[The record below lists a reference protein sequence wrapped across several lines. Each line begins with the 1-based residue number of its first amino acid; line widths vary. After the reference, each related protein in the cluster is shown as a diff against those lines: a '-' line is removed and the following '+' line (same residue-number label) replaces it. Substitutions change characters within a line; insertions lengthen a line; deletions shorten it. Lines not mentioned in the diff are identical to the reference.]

1 MIQFEH
7 VSKNYGKTPI
17 LKDLNFTIPDGQFVV
32 LIGPSGCGKTTTL
45 KTINRLIDIDEGTI
59 SIDGKDI
66 RSSDKVE
73 LRRHIGY
80 VIQQI
85 GLFPNMT
92 VAQNI
97 CVVPRLLK
105 YDKQKQDTIVREML
119 KMVNMEQYADKY
131 PSQLSGGQ
139 QQRNGEQRALAAS
152 PPIVLMDEP
161 FSALDPMTR
170 EVLQDEVKNIQQK
183 LGKTIVFVSHDMG
196 EALKLAD
203 VIIFMESGRVVQMAS
218 PEEMLEHPANDLV
231 RNFLGKHSPETPAPS
246 KVESFMRT
254 NISSVRRDR
263 GVLECAER
271 MARSS
276 VDTLLVTDEEGRY
289 VGTVSI
295 GDIRHWGRELTSIE
309 PLIRQTARTVRVG
322 DEAKESF
329 DYLLDSGANYVVVL
343 NEDDTIAGIVTKTSV
358 ARSVAENLWGDAK

>member
-7 VSKNYGKTPI
+7 VCKSYGKTPI

-45 KTINRLIDIDEGTI
+45 KTINRLIDIDSGTI

-66 RSSDKVE
+66 QSQDKVE

-97 CVVPRLLK
+97 CVVPKLLK
-105 YDKQKQDTIVREML
+105 YDKAKCDEIVREML
-119 KMVNMEQYADKY
+119 QLVGMEQYADKY
-131 PSQLSGGQ
+131 PSELSGGQ
-139 QQRNGEQRALAAS
+139 QQRIGVLRALAAS

-170 EVLQDEVKNIQQK
+170 ETLQDEVKNIQQK
-183 LGKTIVFVSHDMG
+183 LRKTVIFVSHDMG

-203 VIIFMESGRVVQMAS
+203 VIIFMSGGEIVQMAS

-231 RNFLGKHSPETPAPS
+231 RNFLGKHAPDTPAPS
-246 KVESFMRT
+246 TVEHFMRT
-254 NISSVRRDR
+254 NLVTVKKDR
-263 GVLECAER
+263 GVMECAER

-276 VDTLLVTDEEGRY
+276 VDSLLVTDEEGRY
-289 VGTVSI
+289 AGTISI
-295 GDIRHWGRELTSIE
+295 GDIRRWGRELSSIE
-309 PLIRQTARTVRVG
+309 PMVRQTARTVRVG
-322 DEAKESF
+322 DDARESF
-329 DYLLDSGANYVVVL
+329 DYLLDSGAGYVVVL